1 MLKFAQAICYVFASL
16 VIALFTLV
24 LRRDTFEPLSTS
36 ASILSQDLS
45 TIRIWIVVTGLSVYL
60 WRAATGQSLRLTLG
74 VLTVVAWIMFFEDV
88 LVLDKVLFV
97 TQHPLA
103 TAVQVIR
110 PAFLLAVTYVA
121 FKQWELEGA

>member
-24 LRRDTFEPLSTS
+24 IRSDTFEPLSTS

-60 WRAATGQSLRLTLG
+60 WRAASGQSLRLTLG

>member
-1 MLKFAQAICYVFASL
+1 MLKFAQAICYVFAGL

-24 LRRDTFEPLSTS
+24 LRSDTFEPLSTS

-60 WRAATGQSLRLTLG
+60 WRAASGQSLRLTLG
-74 VLTVVAWIMFFEDV
+74 VLTVVAGIMFFEDV

-121 FKQWELEGA
+121 FKQWGLEGA

>member
-1 MLKFAQAICYVFASL
+1 VFASL

-24 LRRDTFEPLSTS
+24 IRSDTFEPLSTS

-60 WRAATGQSLRLTLG
+60 WRAASGQSLRLTLG

-88 LVLDKVLFV
+88 LVLDKVVFV

>member
-1 MLKFAQAICYVFASL
+1 MLKFAQTICYVFAGL

-24 LRRDTFEPLSTS
+24 LRSDTFEPLSTS

-45 TIRIWIVVTGLSVYL
+45 TIRIWIVVTGLSIYL
-60 WRAATGQSLRLTLG
+60 WRAASGQSLRLTLG

>member
-1 MLKFAQAICYVFASL
+1 MLKFAQAICYVFAGL

-24 LRRDTFEPLSTS
+24 LRSDTFEPVSTS

-60 WRAATGQSLRLTLG
+60 WRAASGQSLRLTLG

-103 TAVQVIR
+103 TAAQVIR